1 MTTTQELSSN
11 LSQTTPKY
19 TPPKHC
25 ILESALLEFLTHK
38 NTNKLSKETL
48 SNMDFTPTSTPTS
61 TSNNNNE
68 YFGCLEI
75 HTGETSINI
84 DPVFFLFTIDESGS
98 MSDICKDGKTKMDH
112 IHFTMNQMLLYFAEN
127 PESTIYVHVNAFS
140 DNVRT
145 VIETTQVT
153 HKNVNSII
161 EQIKKIRPQ
170 NSTNLELALKTA
182 KQTMH
187 DHLLSTTNNNQ
198 SKHRIVHVLLTDGHP
213 TAGNTFQP
221 SLVSLVDDTF
231 SNIFIAFGL
240 DHNPSLMN
248 KLGNAGKNTTNYLV
262 TKLELIG
269 HVYGEIVH
277 NHLFKVLDNVVLD
290 VVGEEGAIYDW
301 YSNTWKK
308 TLHVSP
314 LTNESKRY
322 YYIKSKN
329 PDATTIKISGN
340 QIDSYAGT
348 YFEEY
353 VDKLPDLIETRII
366 ESSDDIT
373 TTTTTNPPTDPK
385 TEEIIV
391 DVDLTK
397 HIFRLCT
404 QRLLYEARQYANE
417 NGNNDNDLTTLRP
430 PLLQRSYAMQ
440 SRTFSNY
447 DNNIEFDINPDLDAD
462 LDIIT
467 DLSFTN
473 PPKIQLNTRINASN
487 NLDVITESLTESH
500 TYISKIDSLKSRIR
514 DHLKIMTDY
523 LEQTTDVT
531 DKQFIQTLCDDMNI
545 SFKTIGTENQQSYI
559 NARSISQGRQQMY
572 NVNINDDKSVPYDP
586 HNPHNPHDPSIQQTT
601 NNITNVYAT
610 PTALKIMRG
619 FSDK

>member
-1 MTTTQELSSN
+1 MITTQELSSN
-11 LSQTTPKY
+11 LTQTTPKY
-19 TPPKHC
+19 TLPKHC
-25 ILESALLEFLTHK
+25 ILESALLEFNTHT

-48 SNMDFTPTSTPTS
+48 SNMDFTPTSTSTSTPTS
-61 TSNNNNE
+61 TSTSTSTSNTNNE

-75 HTGETSINI
+75 HTGETTINI
-84 DPVFFLFTIDESGS
+84 DPVFFLFTLDESGS
-98 MSDICKDGKTKMDH
+98 MSEICKDGKTKMDH
-112 IHFTMNQMLLYFAEN
+112 IHFTMNQILRYFAEN
-127 PESTIYVHVNAFS
+127 PEATIYVHVNAFS

-153 HKNVNSII
+153 TQNVNDII

-198 SKHRIVHVLLTDGHP
+198 STHRIVHVLLTDGHP
-213 TAGNTFQP
+213 TSGNTFQP

-248 KLGNAGKNTTNYLV
+248 KLGNVGKNTTNYLV
-262 TKLELIG
+262 SKLELIG

-290 VVGEEGAIYDW
+290 VVGDEGKIYDW
-301 YSNTWKK
+301 YSNEWKT

-314 LTNESKRY
+314 LTNESKMF

-329 PDATTIKISGN
+329 PYATTIKISGN
-340 QIDSYAGT
+340 PIDSYAGR

-366 ESSDDIT
+366 ESSDDTSNQTIEPKPT
-373 TTTTTNPPTDPK
+373 TED
-385 TEEIIV
+385 IIV

-404 QRLLYEARQYANE
+404 QRLLYEARQYANA
-417 NGNNDNDLTTLRP
+417 NIYGDVYDDDNSELTSLCP
-430 PLLQRSYAMQ
+430 PLLQRSHTITSHDMI
-440 SRTFSNY
+440 N
-447 DNNIEFDINPDLDAD
+447 DNINM
-462 LDIIT
+462 
-467 DLSFTN
+467 SFLP
-473 PPKIQLNTRINASN
+473 PPKLNRNITNVYN
-487 NLDVITESLTESH
+487 NLDEIQEPQTQTQSDPAPQPPR
-500 TYISKIDSLKSRIR
+500 SKLDLLKSRMS

-523 LEQTTDVT
+523 LEQNNDNQDNQDNQ
-531 DKQFIQTLCDDMNI
+531 DKQFIKTLCDDMNI
-545 SFKTIGTENQQSYI
+545 VLKTIGTTNQQSYI
-559 NARSISQGRQQMY
+559 NARSTSQGRQQMY
-572 NVNINDDKSVPYDP
+572 NVNINNDP
-586 HNPHNPHDPSIQQTT
+586 TDPTDPTDPI
-601 NNITNVYAT
+601 NNVYAT
-610 PTALKIMRG
+610 PTAMKLMRG
-619 FSDK
+619 FSQR

>member
-11 LSQTTPKY
+11 LTQTSTKY
-19 TPPKHC
+19 TFPKHC
-25 ILESALLEFLTHK
+25 ILDNAILEFHS
-38 NTNKLSKETL
+38 NTDKIPKEL
-48 SNMDFTPTSTPTS
+48 LCNMDL
-61 TSNNNNE
+61 TSNTKTQTHDE
-68 YFGCLEI
+68 SFGCLEI
-75 HTGETSINI
+75 HTGETTINI
-84 DPVFFLFTIDESGS
+84 DPVFFLFTLDESGS
-98 MSDICKDGKTKMDH
+98 MSDLCKDGKTKMDH
-112 IHFTMNQMLLYFAEN
+112 IHFTMNQMLHYFAEN
-127 PESTIYVHVNAFS
+127 PEATIYVHVNAFS
-140 DNVRT
+140 DIVRT

-153 HKNVNSII
+153 HKNVNDII
-161 EQIKKIRPQ
+161 EKIKKIRPL

-182 KQTMH
+182 KHTMH
-187 DHLLSTTNNNQ
+187 NYLQSTSTDNNQ
-198 SKHRIVHVLLTDGHP
+198 STHRIVHVLLTDGHP
-213 TAGNTFQP
+213 TSGNTFQP

-277 NHLFKVLDNVVLD
+277 NHLFKVLDNVVLN

-301 YSNTWKK
+301 YSNTWKT

-329 PDATTIKISGN
+329 PDATKIKISGN

-366 ESSDDIT
+366 ESSDDT
-373 TTTTTNPPTDPK
+373 NTKTTNPK

-404 QRLLYEARQYANE
+404 QRLLYEARQYVNE
-417 NGNNDNDLTTLRP
+417 NGNYDSDLTTLRP
-430 PLLQRSYAMQ
+430 PLLQRSYAMR
-440 SRTFSNY
+440 SHAFSNY
-447 DNNIEFDINPDLDAD
+447 DNNIEFDINPDLD
-462 LDIIT
+462 IIT
-467 DLSFTN
+467 DLSFIE
-473 PPKIQLNTRINASN
+473 PPKIQLNTILNAIN
-487 NLDVITESLTESH
+487 NLDVIPESESLTKPY

-523 LEQTTDVT
+523 LEQNTDVT

-572 NVNINDDKSVPYDP
+572 NVDINDDPYDP
-586 HNPHNPHDPSIQQTT
+586 SIHQTT
-601 NNITNVYAT
+601 NDITNVYAT
-610 PTALKIMRG
+610 PTALKIMRS
-619 FSDK
+619 FSGK